1 MHLLVTRPQPDAEDL
16 QRKLEIKGFR
26 ITVAPLLDIRMG
38 AQRSIPSR
46 SYQAVVIT
54 SANGAR
60 ALAQHPAR
68 HRLAGKVAYAVG
80 PQSRAAAAAAGFEK
94 VVEADGDVNA
104 VIRKLESQLEP
115 RHGPILYLSGEETS
129 GDVEAVLQRRG
140 FEVDR
145 VIMYAAV
152 PATHLAPPVTAMIRR
167 RAIDGVLLYSRRT
180 AKVWRKCILADGL
193 EPHAGQMMHFCLAAA
208 VAGAL
213 PESWPVKIAANAN
226 EQGMFELI
234 EQWRGE
240 KAERQTHG
248 Q

>member
-16 QRKLEIKGFR
+16 QRKLEVRGFR
-26 ITVAPLLDIRMG
+26 VSVAPLLDIRMG
-38 AQRSIPSR
+38 PQRPIPHR
-46 SYQAVVIT
+46 SYQAVLIT

-68 HRLAGKVAYAVG
+68 EKLLSRVAYAVG
-80 PQSRAAAAAAGFEK
+80 PQSRAAAAASGFER
-94 VVEADGDVNA
+94 VVEAGGDVNA
-104 VIRKLESQLEP
+104 IIDKVRSELEP
-115 RHGPILYLSGEETS
+115 GRGPLLYLSGEETS
-129 GDVEAVLQRRG
+129 GDLEAVLQRRG

-152 PATHLAPPVTAMIRR
+152 PAVHLPPPVTAMIKRGT
-167 RAIDGVLLYSRRT
+167 IDGVLLYSRRT

-193 EPHAGQMMHFCLAAA
+193 DAHAGQILHFCLAAP

-213 PESWPVKIAANAN
+213 PAEWMAKTAANPS
-226 EQGMFELI
+226 EQGMFDLI
-234 EQWRGE
+234 EQMCAALA
-240 KAERQTHG
+240 KRQSHG

>member
-16 QRKLEIKGFR
+16 QRKLEVRGFR
-26 ITVAPLLDIRMG
+26 VSVAPLLDIRTG
-38 AQRSIPSR
+38 PQRPIPSR
-46 SYQAVVIT
+46 PYQAVLIT

-68 HRLAGKVAYAVG
+68 DRLLGRLTYAVG
-80 PQSRAAAAAAGFEK
+80 PQSRAVASAIGFEK
-94 VVEADGDVNA
+94 VVEAGGDVSA
-104 VIRKLESQLEP
+104 IIKKVESELDP
-115 RHGPILYLSGEETS
+115 RRGPLLYLSGEETS
-129 GDVEAVLQRRG
+129 GDLEAVLQRRE

-152 PATHLAPPVTAMIRR
+152 PEAHLPPPVTTMIKR

-180 AKVWRKCILADGL
+180 AKVWRRCISADGL
-193 EPHAGQMMHFCLAAA
+193 DAYCGHILHFCLAAA

-213 PESWPVKIAANAN
+213 PETWVAKTAAHPS
-226 EQGMFELI
+226 EQGMFDLI
-234 EQWRGE
+234 EQSRSIF
-240 KAERQTHG
+240 AERQSHG